1 MSKNDTQGMEG
12 RDLTLGD
19 IGSHVKD
26 LKFICFKLNCVINMF
41 FGSLSF
47 LTSFQHSFSNLVFK
61 AKLCLTTL
69 NLNKNSRF
77 FKIKCALN
85 TCAIALLHLNW
96 DMENKAINF
105 RKIKEPFNWLQTPLH
120 RNLSFLAIKHIW
132 ND

>member
-1 MSKNDTQGMEG
+1 VSNNDTQGMEG

-26 LKFICFKLNCVINMF
+26 LKFILLKIQLCHKHVF
-41 FGSLSF
+41 SLSF
-47 LTSFQHSFSNLVFK
+47 LTSFEHSFSNLVFK

-105 RKIKEPFNWLQTPLH
+105 GKIKEPFNWLQTPLH